1 MEDFDPITVEFL
13 INSEDV
19 KRSSKQV
26 KDDLNSIGKTAEDT
40 AKDVQISMEE
50 LWASQSN
57 RYTRSKTQVET
68 KIKEDA
74 ETVVETFKQQGRQI
88 EDNIEVTTRYGN
100 SLANIV
106 KGFRSGT
113 SFGLTALQNNIPLV
127 AKEIEILN
135 KKNQELNASGKESVN
150 VFQQLVKGMFSW
162 SSVVSIGTTIL
173 LVYGKQILQW
183 ASALYKGKQAIDAVK
198 LSQDALNDAF
208 DGTKFKNAIQN
219 VIELQ
224 AAFKSA
230 NKGIID
236 KDKAIK
242 QYNETLGDV
251 MGKTKDYATAEN
263 NLNNKAPAYVEA
275 MLYRAAATAAA
286 SEAAKQL
293 VEDQKKIND
302 LEGESAAIAKKYK
315 EDVDR
320 LNQGEGYDLVING
333 KNLGKVKTSSNFV
346 EPKLLAAKRAAV
358 NAELDKTN
366 QDVKE
371 KTDTFTDLIVG
382 FTKKFEE
389 AAKKAGLKFDTDDKK
404 TVSQYQSLMDQLAAL
419 DKEYARKS
427 FTKDEEELQ
436 ALRDKFDKIRTL
448 VKRFNA
454 DPKNM
459 AKIIALDGLDK
470 LEVSA
475 VDNLTYRQTT
485 DKLKI
490 ELDAQKKL
498 FTEFET
504 YKSTFGREAAEKEFA
519 DKIDVATNYYDF
531 LKKKQKENEQA
542 FTKVEEKTATGPET
556 ERVKLLND
564 AIKKETDEQ
573 KQLFNKQLAQLMD
586 YQKKRFLLIENYE
599 AQRAKLV
606 AKGETDAV
614 AELDRQ
620 HQEELD
626 SLDDA
631 NVKKL
636 ASYKALFDGIVGLTY
651 KESRIVLENAK
662 AMVKLLEM
670 SGETKAKILK
680 EIAEVEKML
689 FSQKLDDV
697 AKYADAIGRLG
708 ESFQSLG
715 AALGSSGLSEG
726 GAMLS
731 GLSSGVN
738 NFLNVI
744 EAAKTKD
751 YAGAISGG
759 VNIIASIIDGI
770 ANGQRKNEEQAR
782 KYYQSVIGFQLQY
795 NLSLQEQIR
804 LQSMLNESVFLSNYE
819 GRIKDALAAIVN
831 ANDKYQDA
839 ASQLAKVGLFQTK
852 KFGFMDAPKDW
863 LTKALEYPDLIK
875 MTTDGLYEVDI
886 ALAQSLLDNGLAFGE
901 TTENILKNIIAWDE
915 AIQEAKE
922 QIKEVISELSGRI
935 GEDIKNDLVEAFKA
949 GEDAAIKMGETIE
962 KVLENVLA
970 NLIFNKIFQDT
981 FDQLEKQMEASFAIG
996 GDGTWTDDF
1005 AIFFANASK
1014 LTDDFNEAMKIAQKE
1029 AADMGFD
1036 IFKPDS
1042 GLADKQQGL
1051 AGAIRRELTEE
1062 TGGEL
1067 AGLFRGQFDI
1077 TKRLLEGSE
1086 AHFEI
1091 ERSHYSAMLD
1101 LVAINTKIES
1111 NTAATV
1117 AELQRAYEV
1126 LESIAS
1132 NTRDSYLLDL
1142 NG

>member
-1 MEDFDPITVEFL
+1 MEKFDPITVEFL

-50 LWASQSN
+50 LWASQSS

-74 ETVVETFKQQGRQI
+74 EAVVETFKQQGRQI

-150 VFQQLVKGMFSW
+150 VFQQLVKGLFSW
-162 SSVVSIGTTIL
+162 SSVVSIGTTLL
-173 LVYGKQILQW
+173 LVYGRQIIDW
-183 ASALYKGKQAIDAVK
+183 GVALFKGKDALDAVK
-198 LSQDALNDAF
+198 RSQQSLNEAF
-208 DGTKFKNAIQN
+208 SSNSYKT
-219 VIELQ
+219 
-224 AAFKSA
+224 
-230 NKGIID
+230 
-236 KDKAIK
+236 AIK
-242 QYNETLGDV
+242 DVMELTSYIKLAKEGLIDHEVAIHKYNETIGEVSKKVNTL
-251 MGKTKDYATAEN
+251 AEAEQG
-263 NLNNKAPAYVEA
+263 LIDKAPAYVEA
-275 MLYRAAATAAA
+275 MLYKAAAAAASGSAADELAELALKQNETSLKIVEAEKNYKEALAKGVSQSNQAQGNFVNLAAATAQDNIKRT
-286 SEAAKQL
+286 EAALNALKDD
-293 VEDQKKIND
+293 EKKLI
-302 LEGESAAIAKKYK
+302 ETT
-315 EDVDR
+315 
-320 LNQGEGYDLVING
+320 
-333 KNLGKVKTSSNFV
+333 GKVVDSLNTKAAAAAAAAGLNIFDKPTSKK
-346 EPKLLAAKRAAV
+346 EKAAV
-358 NAELDKTN
+358 SN
-366 QDVKE
+366 
-371 KTDTFTDLIVG
+371 
-382 FTKKFEE
+382 
-389 AAKKAGLKFDTDDKK
+389 
-404 TVSQYQSLMDQLAAL
+404 YQSLLDQLAAL

-448 VKRFNA
+448 VQRFNA
-454 DPKNM
+454 DPKNK

-475 VDNLTYRQTT
+475 IDNLTYRQTT

-490 ELDAQKKL
+490 ELDEQKKL
-498 FTEFET
+498 FAEFEA
-504 YKSTFGREAAEKEFA
+504 YKTTFGKEAAEKEFA

-556 ERVKLLND
+556 ERVSLLNA

-586 YQKKRFLLIENYE
+586 YQKKRLVLIENYE

-614 AELDRQ
+614 AELDKQ

-662 AMVKLLEM
+662 AMLKLLEM

-697 AKYADAIGRLG
+697 AKYADAIGKLG

-715 AALGSSGLSEG
+715 ASFGSSGLSEG

-915 AIQEAKE
+915 ATQEAKE

-1029 AADMGFD
+1029 ASDMGFD

-1042 GLADKQQGL
+1042 GLADKKQGL

-1091 ERSHYSAMLD
+1091 ERSHYTAMLD